1 MQAIIAI
8 SATILIM
15 VIMLIGAMVTY
26 KMSGG
31 KSDDSSD
38 E

>member
-15 VIMLIGAMVTY
+15 VIMLIGAMVIY
-26 KMSGG
+26 KMIGD
-31 KSDDSSD
+31 KDDGSS
-38 E
+38 EG

>member
-15 VIMLIGAMVTY
+15 IIMLIGAMVIY
-26 KMSGG
+26 KMGG
-31 KSDDSSD
+31 TKNDGSS
-38 E
+38 EG